1 MVAACRADPGP
12 VEISIDIS
20 QKGVAEFYR
29 RCEIYRVREQNSK
42 GATRKTRV
50 RDPNGKNATVSPFM
64 SPDAATH
71 TAMRVLVHHTVIY
84 PDPDPDSG
92 EGEGGDGYCVHV
104 PHCLLKM

>member
-1 MVAACRADPGP
+1 
-12 VEISIDIS
+12 
-20 QKGVAEFYR
+20 
-29 RCEIYRVREQNSK
+29 
-42 GATRKTRV
+42 
-50 RDPNGKNATVSPFM
+50 M